1 MSWRDAVRLPSARS
15 AAFAAAVLALGTS
28 PWWGR
33 RVLAELSFF
42 QLRHVEIRGATF
54 LRPGDVMARLA
65 VDTTMSVWEDLGT
78 LERRVAAHPQVAGVS
93 IARKLPGTLVVQVT
107 ENAPVALLA
116 TAAGFR
122 ALDARGTALPLEPS
136 ATAIDLPIIAQRDTA
151 VLRLLVDVRRAYPAL
166 FERIS
171 DVRRQG
177 RGELVVRLASFAVLT
192 RSDVS
197 ADRFAELLPV
207 ESDLQRRQARVAE
220 IDLRFR
226 DQVIARLQ

>member
-1 MSWRDAVRLPSARS
+1 MSWRDGLRRPSPRQLGLL
-15 AAFAAAVLALGTS
+15 AAAIAVCTV

-33 RVLAELSFF
+33 RILAELSFF

-65 VDTTMSVWEDLGT
+65 VDTTMSVWDDLEP
-78 LERRVAAHPQVAGVS
+78 LERRVAQHPQVASVS
-93 IARKLPGTLVVQVT
+93 IVRKLPGTLVVEVT
-107 ENAPVALLA
+107 ENSPVALLA
-116 TAAGFR
+116 TAGGFR
-122 ALDARGTALPLEPS
+122 ALDARGRSLPLEPS
-136 ATAIDLPIIAQRDTA
+136 TTDVDLPIIAQRDTA
-151 VLRLLVDVRRAYPAL
+151 VLRLLVDVRRAYPSL

-177 RGELVVRLASFAVLT
+177 RGELVVRLASYPVLT

-197 ADRFAELLPV
+197 AERLAELLPV

>member
-1 MSWRDAVRLPSARS
+1 MSWRDAAQLPSLR
-15 AAFAAAVLALGTS
+15 AAGLGAAAVALLAA
-28 PWWGR
+28 PWWGP
-33 RVLAELSFF
+33 RVFAGLSFF
-42 QLRHVEIRGATF
+42 QLRRVEIRGATL
-54 LRPGDVMARLA
+54 LRPSDVLARLA
-65 VDTTMSVWEDLGT
+65 VDTTMSVWQDLGA
-78 LERRVAAHPQVAGVS
+78 LERRVAKHPQVASVS
-93 IARKLPGTLVVQVT
+93 ISRKLPGTLVVEVR

-136 ATAIDLPIIAQRDTA
+136 TSPVDLPIIAQRDTA

-177 RGELVVRLASFAVLT
+177 RGELVVRLASFPVRA
-192 RSDVS
+192 RSDIS
-197 ADRFAELLPV
+197 ADRLAELLLV